1 MTQNVQD
8 LFELWPE
15 PKVAN
20 IARDIGVTTEHA
32 AGMKRRGSIPVDY
45 WPSLVEGAKARH
57 IDGVDYPTLV
67 ELHAQQRVA
76 S

>member
-1 MTQNVQD
+1 MMQNVQD

-20 IARDIGVTTEHA
+20 VARDIGVTTEHA

-45 WPSLVEGAKARH
+45 WPALVDNAKHRK
-57 IDGVDYPTLV
+57 IRGVDYAALV
-67 ELHAQQRVA
+67 QIHSSAVQ